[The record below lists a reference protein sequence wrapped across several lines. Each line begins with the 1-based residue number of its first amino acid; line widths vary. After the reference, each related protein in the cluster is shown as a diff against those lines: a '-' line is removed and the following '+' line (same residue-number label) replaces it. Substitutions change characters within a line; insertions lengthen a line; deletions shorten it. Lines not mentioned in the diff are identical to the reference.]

1 MGEPL
6 SNGAPAAKPV
16 LFFDIDNCLY
26 SRSHKIHH
34 LMADLIDQY
43 FITHLSLPAEEAKR
57 LTHEYY
63 TKYGL
68 AIEGLVRHHQMD
80 PLDFNSKVDDALPL
94 EDILKPDTELRA
106 LLEDIDRDKVRLWL
120 FTNAYVNHGKRVVR
134 LLGIDDLFEGL
145 TYCDYAQVPFLCKP
159 AKDKFRKAMREAGID
174 DPNKCYFVDDSYANC
189 KSAEELG
196 WTAAHLVEED
206 LPVPETKASTYQIRH
221 LKELRNAY
229 PQFFKS
235 TSKKADPAI

>member
-1 MGEPL
+1 MG
-6 SNGAPAAKPV
+6 SNTPNGTTASKPV

-26 SRSHKIHH
+26 SRSHEIHT
-34 LMADLIDQY
+34 LMASLIDQY
-43 FITHLSLPAEEAKR
+43 FITHLSLPPEEAKR
-57 LTHEYY
+57 LTREYY

-68 AIEGLVRHHQMD
+68 AIEGLVRHHQID
-80 PLDFNSKVDDALPL
+80 PLDFNAKVDDALPL
-94 EDILKPDTELRA
+94 QDILSPDAELRR
-106 LLEDIDRDKVRLWL
+106 LLQDIDTDKVRLWL
-120 FTNAYVNHGKRVVR
+120 FTNAYVNHGRRVVR

-145 TYCDYAQVPFLCKP
+145 TFCDYAQHPFVCKP
-159 AKDKFRKAMREAGID
+159 SHDMFRKAMQEAGVEKGED
-174 DPNKCYFVDDSYANC
+174 CYFVDDSYANC

-221 LKELRNAY
+221 LRELRDVY

-235 TSKKADPAI
+235 AAGKSS